1 MFLFWNKK
9 PRKDRFIQGFCLYS
23 PMQSALKNLSKNQLI
38 DLIAAEQKAARNI
51 EQTLQKTISSYEQRL
66 AQKEHTERWLNEQ
79 IAQLKRMIYGQKR
92 ERFEGDAS
100 QASLPFEPDPEQTQA
115 QQQELTEK
123 ITYVRKKQSR
133 PNHKGRVP
141 LPDHLP
147 VEVVE
152 IYPEGDLSGMVCIGR
167 EVTEELELEPARFFI
182 RRYIRYKYA
191 PNDCD
196 GVVIG
201 ELPERVIDKGIP
213 GPGLLATILVDKY
226 ADHLPLYRQRQRFK
240 RENIPIARSTIEGW
254 ARQAMERLA
263 ILYEHLAA
271 DTKSQGYL
279 QADETPIKVL
289 ESRNKG
295 SCHQGYYWVYHNPI
309 DKSVLFDYQP
319 TRGELG
325 PKRILDGFTG
335 YLQTDGY
342 GVYKTIGSRAGVT
355 HLACWAHARREFEK
369 ALDNDKDRA
378 EIALGWIQGLY
389 VVERQAREETLSPSQ
404 RKQLRLQQ
412 SLPIINQM
420 GTWISGQIKQV
431 LPKSQIGKAMYY
443 SISRWDQLSGY
454 LHDGVLE
461 IDNNLVENAIRP
473 VALGR
478 KNYLFAGSHEAAQR
492 AAMIYSFFSICKSHQ
507 INPYQWLRYVLEN
520 IMSTKYNDIRELYP
534 QNFKSNM

>member
-1 MFLFWNKK
+1 
-9 PRKDRFIQGFCLYS
+9 
-23 PMQSALKNLSKNQLI
+23 MQSALKNLSKNQLI
-38 DLIAAEQKAARNI
+38 DLLAAQQKAAKSV

-66 AQKEHTERWLNEQ
+66 AEKEQTERWLNQQ

-92 ERFEGDAS
+92 ERFEADPS
-100 QASLPFEPDPEQTQA
+100 QGSLPFEAGPEQEQIRR
-115 QQQELTEK
+115 QELTEK
-123 ITYVRKKQSR
+123 ITSVRKKASR

-147 VEVVE
+147 VEEIE
-152 IYPEGDLSGMVCIGR
+152 IYPEGDLSDMVCIGT

-191 PNDCD
+191 PKDCD

-226 ADHLPLYRQRQRFK
+226 MDHLPLYRQRQRFQ

-263 ILYEHLAA
+263 ILYEHLVT

-289 ESRNKG
+289 ESPKKG
-295 SCHQGYYWVYHNPI
+295 SCHTGYYWVYHNPI
-309 DKSVLFDYQP
+309 DRTVLFDYQP
-319 TRGELG
+319 TRGEPG

-342 GVYKTIGSRAGVT
+342 GVYTKIGGRADVT

-369 ALDNDKDRA
+369 ALSNDHERA
-378 EIALGWIQGLY
+378 EQALTWIQDLY
-389 VVERQAREETLSPSQ
+389 AIERQAREQNLAPVQ
-404 RKQLRLQQ
+404 RKQLRLDK

-420 GTWISGQIKQV
+420 GKWISKQAKQV

-443 SISRWDQLSGY
+443 SISRWEELSGY
-454 LHDGVLE
+454 LYDGILE

-507 INPYQWLRYVLEN
+507 INPYLWLRYVLEN